1 MVVYNVHMRLQ
12 HLLFIAERTSKE
24 ILYSGSSSYVV
35 VKVNIRTLQWRLRDK
50 SPSYLFFASILHLS
64 LRPASTPSYCQRKQ
78 SALRGSLGFWVK
90 VTQT

>member
-24 ILYSGSSSYVV
+24 ILYSGSSSYVI

-50 SPSYLFFASILHLS
+50 SLLFVFCLNIASQSQASLHSLLLS
-64 LRPASTPSYCQRKQ
+64 EKTKC
-78 SALRGSLGFWVK
+78 
-90 VTQT
+90 T